1 MYSASHDEKDFE
13 VLPVEAFKEDI
24 LRAVRR
30 YQIIICTGET
40 GSGKT
45 TQLPKFF
52 MEAGYNANGKK
63 IGITQP
69 RRIAAISVAQ
79 RVSDELHSPLGKDV
93 GYVVRFEEKMSDNTK
108 LKFMTDGIL
117 IRECL
122 SDRALSQYSL
132 LMIDEAHERSLNT
145 DILFGLL
152 KECCRMRKDLKVVIT
167 SATLDTVK
175 FGAYF
180 NNCPII
186 QVPGRNFPVD
196 IYHSKAKQIMT
207 ESGPANNSYIQSA
220 VDVVLKIHRREAEG
234 HILVFLTGQE
244 EIEKACQLI
253 QESLREEQEQAQKV
267 GGRDATASDRE
278 LLVLPLYAALPNDAQ
293 IRVFQK
299 PEFLYEQMQS
309 RQDRR
314 RDNGNGNESRSYGA
328 AAAASSSS
336 SSSSSA
342 PKERKKYIRKCI
354 IATNIAETSIT
365 VPQIRFVVDA
375 GYVKQ
380 KVFDPERGME
390 SLLVV
395 PVSKTASLQRAG
407 RAGRT
412 GPGQCYRLYSSEC
425 FDTMLDETVPEIQR
439 TSLAHTVLYLK
450 ALGISDVLHFDF
462 LDPPSSEQVVQ
473 ALHLLYMLQALDGHG
488 HITAIGRKMSQ
499 FPLEPP
505 LARMLIQAATTAC
518 DCLSD
523 MVIICA
529 MLSVENIWITPR
541 GPRPTTDTN
550 NNGNGGPRL
559 SYQQRKNNAA
569 YGMAPPGHTWSAQEE
584 AAETAHAGL
593 RHFFGDFHTLHK
605 VFVTWERTGFVPNW
619 CERHFVSF
627 RAMKQ
632 ARKIREHLADE
643 VERYRIQSFAADTQH
658 RAQLK
663 LLYAAEEEASA
674 PSAPSSGGAA
684 VSTTAAATTTATPG
698 RWEERISEAVLS
710 GFYMHAAITCHS
722 ETLYKCVTLPNVQQ
736 AAVEARRQANRPVD
750 NRRAVDSEYDVDFEV
765 YDAKLVHL
773 HPQSAL
779 CHVGNPAEVAP
790 CVIYRELVHNTGKLY
805 LRGVAK
811 VSLSQY
817 KRYRRAFRP
826 VSAAQLSQQVE
837 EVPSTVGKKRSI
849 EDISDSS
856 VGAATAA
863 ASAPSSTAVASGHAT
878 ATANSVDD
886 ARARYLARK
895 KK

>member
-1 MYSASHDEKDFE
+1 MDSASHDEKDFE

-122 SDRALSQYSL
+122 SDRSLSQYSL

-253 QESLREEQEQAQKV
+253 QESLREEQEQAQQA
-267 GGRDATASDRE
+267 GGKDATASDRE
-278 LLVLPLYAALPNDAQ
+278 LIVLPLYAALPNEAQ
-293 IRVFQK
+293 IKVFQK

-314 RDNGNGNESRSYGA
+314 RDSGNGAS
-328 AAAASSSS
+328 ASSSS
-336 SSSSSA
+336 SSSSAS
-342 PKERKKYIRKCI
+342 KERKKYIRKCI

-412 GPGQCYRLYSSEC
+412 GPGQCYRLYSSDC

-541 GPRPTTDTN
+541 GPRPTTDN
-550 NNGNGGPRL
+550 GHGNGNGPRL

-569 YGMAPPGHTWSAQEE
+569 YGMAGPSGGHTWSAQEE

-593 RHFFGDFHTLHK
+593 RHFYGDFHTLHK
-605 VFVTWERTGFVPNW
+605 VFVTWERTGFIPNW

-643 VERYRIQSFAADTQH
+643 VERYRIHGFATDTQH

-663 LLYAAEEEASA
+663 LLYAAEDEASSSSTASGPAAA
-674 PSAPSSGGAA
+674 P
-684 VSTTAAATTTATPG
+684 TAASTAPG
-698 RWEERISEAVLS
+698 RWEDRISEAVLS

-722 ETLYKCVTLPNVQQ
+722 ETLYKCVALPNAQQ
-736 AAVEARRQANRPVD
+736 AAAEARRQANRPVD
-750 NRRAVDSEYDVDFEV
+750 SRRVDSEYDVDFEV

-837 EVPSTVGKKRSI
+837 EVPTTVGKKRSI
-849 EDISDSS
+849 EDISDASS
-856 VGAATAA
+856 AGATGAAAASASSSTTTASATAA
-863 ASAPSSTAVASGHAT
+863 AT
-878 ATANSVDD
+878 NSVDD